1 MKAISTVLQ
10 SKWRVMKIVEGLED
24 RFGFGG
30 FGWFGW
36 VGSVQLQAPTDSEP
50 GLCCDFM

>member
-36 VGSVQLQAPTDSEP
+36 FCSVAGPNRAWAL
-50 GLCCDFM
+50 L